1 LQIADVI
8 KTIIKLAFV
17 ALLANAAWHM
27 FGAYLPHYKFVDG
40 VRYAAQHRG
49 GATDDGLREK
59 ILDLASQFEVPL
71 TAADVSVTHEDKHT
85 IVELS
90 YVRPVDLAPG
100 FTYPW
105 AFSVRVETD
114 TTESRKLNDLGVPK

>member
-1 LQIADVI
+1 MI
-8 KTIIKLAFV
+8 KSLIKLAFV
-17 ALLANAAWHM
+17 ALLANAAWHT

-40 VRYAAQHRG
+40 VQYAARHRG
-49 GATDDGLREK
+49 VASDERLREK
-59 ILDLASQFEVPL
+59 ILALASQFEVPL
-71 TAADVSVTHEDKHT
+71 ADADVSVTHEGRHT
-85 IVELS
+85 VVELS

-114 TTESRKLNDLGVPK
+114 TTESRKLNDSGVPN